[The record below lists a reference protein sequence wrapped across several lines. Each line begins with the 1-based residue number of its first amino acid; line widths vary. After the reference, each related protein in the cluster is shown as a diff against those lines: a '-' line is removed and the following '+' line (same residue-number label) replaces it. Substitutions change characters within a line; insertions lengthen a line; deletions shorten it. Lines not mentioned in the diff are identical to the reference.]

1 MKQEIRAEVEHRFVR
16 ERGLPRDPALR
27 AALLQEWVDR
37 DLAADEHFKTL
48 IEVEVMVNL
57 GLEAGGVINVFGD

>member
-1 MKQEIRAEVEHRFVR
+1 
-16 ERGLPRDPALR
+16 LR